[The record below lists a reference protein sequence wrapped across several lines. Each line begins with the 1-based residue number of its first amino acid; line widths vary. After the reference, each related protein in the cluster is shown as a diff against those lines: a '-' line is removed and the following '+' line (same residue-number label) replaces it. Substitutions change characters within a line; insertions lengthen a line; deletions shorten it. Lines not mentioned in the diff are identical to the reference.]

1 MAGNVGK
8 IAVGLERSAGARSA
22 AARMPAEAKAD
33 GRARMQA
40 EAKADGW
47 MRMRLETKAFR
58 PTRRQGAA
66 WRRPGLLPG
75 LFLTALL
82 AAAGRMLGEL
92 PGLGVLGPLVLAILL
107 GMAYREWLGGVPLS
121 AAAGIAFSSKQL
133 LRLGIVLLGMRLDLG
148 DIVAA
153 GPGVLAID
161 AIHVAL
167 TIPFVCWLAGRL
179 GADRRLALLTACG
192 TAICGAAAVAAIS
205 PQLKARGE
213 ETAVAAATVAILGTI
228 FTIAYTLLQ
237 PLLQLAPAAYGAW
250 AGSTLHEVAHA
261 LAAAEPFG
269 QEALDMAVLV
279 KLTRVA
285 MLVPAALLIGLW
297 AQRRESRRAAA
308 QDASAGGGAGRTR
321 VAAPWFIL
329 GFLAMSGVHTLGI
342 VPQAAAQGMTT
353 AAYLLIAMG
362 MAGLGLGVDFATFR
376 RLGGR
381 VFAAGLVGSLLLAAL
396 GYGLVRL
403 FGLEG

>member
-1 MAGNVGK
+1 M
-8 IAVGLERSAGARSA
+8 RAGAR
-22 AARMPAEAKAD
+22 AD
-33 GRARMQA
+33 GR
-40 EAKADGW
+40 
-47 MRMRLETKAFR
+47 
-58 PTRRQGAA
+58 PRRRGAA
-66 WRRPGLLPG
+66 WRRPRLLPG

-107 GMAYREWLGGVPLS
+107 GMAYREWLGGVPDD

-133 LRLGIVLLGMRLDLG
+133 LRLGIVLLGMRLNLG
-148 DIVAA
+148 DIAAA

-161 AIHVAL
+161 AIHIAV
-167 TIPFVCWLAGRL
+167 TIPLVCWLAGKL
-179 GADRRLALLTACG
+179 GADRRLGLLTACG
-192 TAICGAAAVAAIS
+192 TAICGAAAVAAIA
-205 PQLKARGE
+205 PQLKAKGE

-237 PLLQLAPAAYGAW
+237 PLLPLGSAAYGAW

-261 LAAAEPFG
+261 LAAAEPYG
-269 QEALDMAVLV
+269 EEALDMAVLV

-297 AQRRESRRAAA
+297 TQRRKLRRSGEQQAAA
-308 QDASAGGGAGRTR
+308 AGREGGGQR
-321 VAAPWFIL
+321 VQVPWFIF
-329 GFLAMSGVHTLGI
+329 GFLATSGIHTLGF
-342 VPQAAAQGMTT
+342 VPEEAAQALVT

-381 VFAAGLVGSLLLAAL
+381 VFAAGFGGSLLLSAL

-403 FGLEG
+403 FGLGG